1 MFSWL
6 PPGQNGRSKQKRAKD
21 MLSEAAAS
29 ELAGDLERALSLY
42 ERGAAL
48 MQDAIKGENPEQKAE
63 LREAAQQAVERT
75 EKLQARMACEAMT
88 LSCKPPTSLQD
99 ATTCL
104 RASPRLAGIA
114 VLLAMLFSM
123 WFVYLTDLLMLG
135 CNGMGTPGTEFCGYR
150 YYFST
155 APQMG
160 SYGSLRS
167 LVLGVPFQWL
177 CHSTF
182 GHIWSNTV
190 FFFIFGLVIVLR
202 SAVGDPVRTL
212 VGAVACSALTPGLAS
227 WLRLFPAGCGASGV
241 VFGLFG
247 YCLAFGVFRL
257 TGVPPRP
264 TCSATDGVGVLAV
277 CRCFCS
283 WLVEWLD
290 SNNWLCTC
298 GALLDISL
306 SVILGVTYSYLFAQ
320 ATPGGVG
327 PGVSWQGHLFGF
339 IGGVCWAAV
348 NAERARRQDEA
359 QLEEDARSGELVA

>member
-1 MFSWL
+1 M
-6 PPGQNGRSKQKRAKD
+6 
-21 MLSEAAAS
+21 
-29 ELAGDLERALSLY
+29 
-42 ERGAAL
+42 
-48 MQDAIKGENPEQKAE
+48 
-63 LREAAQQAVERT
+63 
-75 EKLQARMACEAMT
+75 
-88 LSCKPPTSLQD
+88 
-99 ATTCL
+99 CL

-212 VGAVACSALTPGLAS
+212 VGAVACSALTPGSHHGSVCSPPVAAPRAS
-227 WLRLFPAGCGASGV
+227 SSACLDTAS
-241 VFGLFG
+241 
-247 YCLAFGVFRL
+247 
-257 TGVPPRP
+257 P
-264 TCSATDGVGVLAV
+264 
-277 CRCFCS
+277 
-283 WLVEWLD
+283 
-290 SNNWLCTC
+290 
-298 GALLDISL
+298 
-306 SVILGVTYSYLFAQ
+306 SVS
-320 ATPGGVG
+320 
-327 PGVSWQGHLFGF
+327 
-339 IGGVCWAAV
+339 
-348 NAERARRQDEA
+348 
-359 QLEEDARSGELVA
+359 SG